1 MMTANPFIVTTLL
14 LQEKTIRLLRRGD
27 GKLDINKKAQGFL
40 TFEPNHYNLPVTDE
54 VFQRCE
60 VGRYYNLDLK
70 EVEPPE

>member
-14 LQEKTIRLLRRGD
+14 LQEKTIRLLRR
-27 GKLDINKKAQGFL
+27 KAQGFL